1 MSGQQ
6 QIWTK
11 VKPFYDSMTWA
22 RLLQER
28 EKETRRAG
36 IAAPVSTNVPPAT
49 THPLAM
55 TRGAPAGLAGS
66 GQVCLGTHSGVPEN
80 WSLLSLLD
88 EKVPASPTRHLLG
101 EPWHHQ
107 PSLLPSPAV
116 PVWRRAAGD
125 PVRPY
130 IFQKQPFACQQEDS
144 TLIVTQESLISWEKT
159 LIAASSAPGCRWH
172 GFHQHASGTS
182 AICFQFWMSK
192 CLTGEVLGNA
202 FFPLH
207 LLIWLSKNGKKTSR
221 EIREEVWGLNNLLT
235 DSIPLQKLGILLA

>member
-1 MSGQQ
+1 MILWPEPDFSKRGKRKQGEQESQHHSVNECATSHNTSLGHDQGSPSRPGWVRSGLSGHTQ
-6 QIWTK
+6 WG
-11 VKPFYDSMTWA
+11 P
-22 RLLQER
+22 R
-28 EKETRRAG
+28 EP
-36 IAAPVSTNVPPAT
+36 AAPG
-49 THPLAM
+49 HCFHCWM
-55 TRGAPAGLAGS
+55 RK
-66 GQVCLGTHSGVPEN
+66 
-80 WSLLSLLD
+80 SLLPPPGICWVNPDIS
-88 EKVPASPTRHLLG
+88 
-101 EPWHHQ
+101 Q
-107 PSLLPSPAV
+107 PLLLPSPAV

-130 IFQKQPFACQQEDS
+130 IFQKEPFGCQQEDS

-172 GFHQHASGTS
+172 GFHQHHHPQHASGTS

-221 EIREEVWGLNNLLT
+221 EIREEVWGLNNSLM